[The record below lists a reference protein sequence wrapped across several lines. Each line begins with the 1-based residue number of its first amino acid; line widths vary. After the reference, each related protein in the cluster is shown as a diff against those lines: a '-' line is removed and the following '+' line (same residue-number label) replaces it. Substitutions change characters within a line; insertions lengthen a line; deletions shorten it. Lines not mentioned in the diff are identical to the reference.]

1 MILVHP
7 FPSQHSQQLLS
18 IWTSFW
24 TSHNGL
30 LIFFVTQRGR
40 MITLVDFV
48 KVKCPEA
55 SPKAKDFACACQQMN
70 DVEAGWPLPCD
81 EELQEPAAFP
91 LFMSS

>member
-1 MILVHP
+1 
-7 FPSQHSQQLLS
+7 
-18 IWTSFW
+18 
-24 TSHNGL
+24 
-30 LIFFVTQRGR
+30 

-55 SPKAKDFACACQQMN
+55 SPKAKDFSCACQQMN
-70 DVEAGWPLPCD
+70 DVEAGWPFPCE